1 MYGVISRTIIA
12 VRDHNCSV
20 NLPQAT
26 TSDGTLRYKQIF
38 SKILGGWYIKKI
50 KCAKEKHYVQD
61 LLEEAFLQKSS
72 GEYQK
77 STGIPE
83 LAKNIATIE
92 KPDKEEAIKSMRTRF
107 LLSE

>member
-1 MYGVISRTIIA
+1 MIA
-12 VRDHNCSV
+12 VIDHNCSV

-38 SKILGGWYIKKI
+38 SKISGGWCIKTI

-61 LLEEAFLQKSS
+61 LLEEVFIQKSS
-72 GEYQK
+72 GEYHK
-77 STGIPE
+77 LPGISKP
-83 LAKNIATIE
+83 AKNIATIE
-92 KPDKEEAIKSMRTRF
+92 KPDKEEAVKSMRTHF